1 MRQAS
6 RAVAAMSEKSLD
18 ARVRRAARRVGLGA
32 RKSRWR
38 FGNEQ
43 AIRCG
48 NADCSNTIEP
58 QRLGRRR
65 KYCSPSC
72 RQAGFRRS
80 VGRNESQEHETGH
93 FVTKSPSDNNGLQR
107 RKTDLQKASP
117 FWIKIN
123 DVTWKLTD
131 GEISRTPASFGQ
143 WGGYNTERALAWVID
158 TGWPAKS
165 LWYARHKDRSWGPT
179 TSLARAKKAALGFV
193 TGVAPPQDEHARAFI
208 GEIDLCAVML
218 PPEGGAS

>member
-1 MRQAS
+1 
-6 RAVAAMSEKSLD
+6 MSEKSLD

-48 NADCSNTIEP
+48 NADCSNTIKP
-58 QRLGRRR
+58 QRFGRRR

-72 RQAGFRRS
+72 RQAGFRRGVS
-80 VGRNESQEHETGH
+80 RNENAPLWVTPNSPQNLK
-93 FVTKSPSDNNGLQR
+93 FVTKVCRENNGLEAS
-107 RKTDLQKASP
+107 KNDLEKAKLS
-117 FWIKIN
+117 FIEVN

-158 TGWPAKS
+158 TGWPKP
-165 LWYARHKDRSWGPT
+165 LWYACHNDRKWGPT
-179 TSLARAKKAALGFV
+179 TSLARAKEAALGFV

-208 GEIDLCAVML
+208 GEIDLCAVIL
-218 PPEGGAS
+218 PPEGDAS